1 LKFKQKK
8 GAKVM
13 GREEDIRQAIIDYGS
28 KGAKTKFYFKD
39 MLIGVKKTVP
49 DTTASEVKG
58 IASKMVS
65 EGVLEYFSTGSSTMY
80 GLKGRGISA
89 EEAGA

>member
-1 LKFKQKK
+1 
-8 GAKVM
+8 M
-13 GREEDIRQAIIDYGS
+13 GREEDIRQAILDYGS

-39 MLIGVKKTVP
+39 MLAGVKKTIP
-49 DTTASEVKG
+49 DTNVSEVKN

-80 GLKGRGISA
+80 GVKGRGISA
-89 EEAGA
+89 ESSGSSSEGGSE

>member
-1 LKFKQKK
+1 
-8 GAKVM
+8 M
-13 GREEDIRQAIIDYGS
+13 GKEEDIRQAIIDYGS

-39 MLIGVKKTVP
+39 MLTGVKKTVS
-49 DTTASEVKG
+49 DATASEVKSV
-58 IASKMVS
+58 ATKMVS

-89 EEAGA
+89 EESGA

>member
-1 LKFKQKK
+1 
-8 GAKVM
+8 M
-13 GREEDIRQAIIDYGS
+13 GKEEIRQAIIDYAS

-39 MLIGVKKTVP
+39 MLVGVRKTIP
-49 DTTASEVKG
+49 DVNTSDVKNIASE
-58 IASKMVS
+58 MVR
-65 EGVLEYFSTGSSTMY
+65 EGVLELFSTGSTTLY